1 VFFQGHSCIE
11 MEGQEF
17 LTEYRSISNKLKKR
31 FLRRPN
37 VSEASDHFRQLG
49 RKLEDAEEPQ
59 YAAFCHLATSRC
71 EQTVGNSPAEIDA
84 TTAAARS
91 FLRAEMEVQSLGNPS
106 FEEQLTAAS
115 ASYSQAARLQQEA
128 GRDQLAACLLL
139 ELAQALVCLQR
150 PVQALPVFQRAAK
163 LLEGHT
169 QEFLRAKLM
178 IADCYI
184 ATPDHHN
191 ALLVLSEVHNFAVE
205 HDACNLYGD
214 LLENVEILRVLLLL
228 IIQPSQHN
236 TSPQLLD
243 VLERYRGTEAE
254 ELPAKPSPYL
264 DLETSLLLQSVVLA
278 VEGEGETEALLYLED
293 ELAPRLTD
301 QQRRL
306 LRITVAATMSRV

>member
-1 VFFQGHSCIE
+1 
-11 MEGQEF
+11 M
-17 LTEYRSISNKLKKR
+17 
-31 FLRRPN
+31 
-37 VSEASDHFRQLG
+37 
-49 RKLEDAEEPQ
+49 
-59 YAAFCHLATSRC
+59 AA
-71 EQTVGNSPAEIDA
+71 
-84 TTAAARS
+84 
-91 FLRAEMEVQSLGNPS
+91 
-106 FEEQLTAAS
+106 
-115 ASYSQAARLQQEA
+115 Y
-128 GRDQLAACLLL
+128 LLL
-139 ELAQALVCLQR
+139 ELAEALVNLHR
-150 PVQALPVFQRAAK
+150 PVQALPVFQRASK

-169 QEFLRAKLM
+169 QEYLRAKLR

-191 ALLVLSEVHNFAVE
+191 VLLVLSEVHNFAVE

-243 VLERYRGTEAE
+243 VLDRYRGTEAE
-254 ELPAKPSPYL
+254 ELPAKPSPHL

-293 ELAPRLTD
+293 ELAPRLSD

-306 LRITVAATMSRV
+306 LRIIVAATMSRV

>member
-1 VFFQGHSCIE
+1 MKCCN
-11 MEGQEF
+11 
-17 LTEYRSISNKLKKR
+17 R
-31 FLRRPN
+31 
-37 VSEASDHFRQLG
+37 
-49 RKLEDAEEPQ
+49 
-59 YAAFCHLATSRC
+59 
-71 EQTVGNSPAEIDA
+71 
-84 TTAAARS
+84 
-91 FLRAEMEVQSLGNPS
+91 
-106 FEEQLTAAS
+106 
-115 ASYSQAARLQQEA
+115 
-128 GRDQLAACLLL
+128 
-139 ELAQALVCLQR
+139 
-150 PVQALPVFQRAAK
+150 

-169 QEFLRAKLM
+169 QEFLRAKLR

-254 ELPAKPSPYL
+254 ELPVKPSPYL

-278 VEGEGETEALLYLED
+278 VEGEGDTEALLYLED